1 MNLISRQRGGHVL
14 LEKRVAVIY
23 GAGGAI
29 GGAVARA
36 FAHEGASVFL
46 TGRKRETIDR
56 VANEIRSA
64 GGNAE
69 TAELDAQNEH
79 AVESHL
85 ADVVGT
91 TGSVD
96 VSFNAVGFQEI
107 QGIPLVDLSVA
118 DFVLPI
124 DGWARTLFVTARAA
138 ARLMREQGSGV
149 VLTINAPGGNEALSG
164 GFAAASAA
172 VGALSRTLASEL
184 GPHGVRVVCLQ
195 PNGIPESEAFR
206 RSAAQHADAGG
217 VSLETFLA
225 SMEQETLLHRLP
237 TLEEVGRVAAFM
249 ASDRAGAMTGTVV
262 KINCGSLVEMGQ

>member
-1 MNLISRQRGGHVL
+1 VL
-14 LEKRVAVIY
+14 LENRVAVIY

-46 TGRKRETIDR
+46 TGRKRETVDR

-96 VSFNAVGFQEI
+96 VSFNAVG
-107 QGIPLVDLSVA
+107 S
-118 DFVLPI
+118 
-124 DGWARTLFVTARAA
+124 
-138 ARLMREQGSGV
+138 
-149 VLTINAPGGNEALSG
+149 
-164 GFAAASAA
+164 
-172 VGALSRTLASEL
+172 
-184 GPHGVRVVCLQ
+184 
-195 PNGIPESEAFR
+195 R
-206 RSAAQHADAGG
+206 RSK
-217 VSLETFLA
+217 VSLWSTSPSQTSSSR
-225 SMEQETLLHRLP
+225 SMA
-237 TLEEVGRVAAFM
+237 GREP
-249 ASDRAGAMTGTVV
+249 S
-262 KINCGSLVEMGQ
+262 S